1 MESYRNCPNCEGD
14 DIGGRGDGDGHPGV
28 PEGHA
33 QLGVQ
38 APLGVVRLRP
48 EVGHAL
54 DDHEHIVDTDA

>member
-1 MESYRNCPNCEGD
+1 MFYRDCPNCKCD
-14 DIGGRGDGDGHPGV
+14 DISGRGDGDGDPGV

-38 APLGVVRLRP
+38 APLGVVRIRL

-54 DDHEHIVDTDA
+54 DDHEHIVDTDT